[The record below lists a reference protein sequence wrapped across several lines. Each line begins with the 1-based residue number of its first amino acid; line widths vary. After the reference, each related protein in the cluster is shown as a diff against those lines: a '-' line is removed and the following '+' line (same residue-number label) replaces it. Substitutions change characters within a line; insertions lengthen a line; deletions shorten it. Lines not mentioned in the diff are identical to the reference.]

1 MRKITTFALAF
12 FAVTSF
18 AQDKPAA
25 SPLAQDPL
33 KVRVNP
39 AAAPA
44 TPAVADKDITPELA
58 HTTLGTP
65 EQPVAIIETTKGTF
79 RCVLFK
85 MEAPLTVENFIG
97 LARGTKDWTD
107 PSTGFKKHNV
117 PLYTGTQF
125 HRVIPNFMIQG
136 GDPMGTGMGDPG
148 YKFKDEFNSDLNFDR
163 PGRLAMANSGPSTNG
178 SQFFITEVPTPHL
191 NQKHTI
197 FGQCDNVDLVQ
208 QIARVPRD
216 ERDDKPTDS
225 VSITGIKFEGVKP
238 PAPAAKAP
246 VKKTAGTT
254 TKSTTTKSTTTKPK
268 STPQ

>member
-1 MRKITTFALAF
+1 MRTITTFALALI
-12 FAVTSF
+12 AVASF

-25 SPLAQDPL
+25 TPAKVPPLN
-33 KVRVNP
+33 VRVKP

-44 TPAVADKDITPELA
+44 IPAVADKDITPELA

-65 EQPVAIIETTKGTF
+65 EQPVAVIETTKGTF

-107 PSTGFKKHNV
+107 PGTGFKKHNV

-125 HRVIPNFMIQG
+125 HRVIPNFMVQG

-163 PGRLAMANSGPSTNG
+163 PARLAMANSGANTNG

-208 QIARVPRD
+208 QMARVPRD
-216 ERDDKPTDS
+216 ERNDKPTES
-225 VSITGIKFEGVKP
+225 ISITGIKFEGVKP
-238 PAPAAKAP
+238 PAAKAP
-246 VKKTAGTT
+246 VKKTTGTA
-254 TKSTTTKSTTTKPK
+254 TKSTTTKPK
-268 STPQ
+268 PKPTPQ